1 MIRIVTDSTA
11 DLPKVLVDKYGI
23 EVVPLT
29 VRLGDR
35 MFRDYYDM
43 SPPQFFQMLK
53 ETDDFPRT
61 SQPSVDEFI
70 QTYTKIGDKDDIVS
84 IHISMDMSKTAQSAS
99 VALQQLPGWKVT
111 IIDSRT
117 VSIGLGLI
125 TLEAAK
131 AAKDGA
137 DIKDVIDLVDE
148 LKSRTKVYFSVDSL
162 DFLQK
167 GGRIGRAQGFLGTIL
182 KIKPLLAIA
191 NGLVSPVERVRG
203 SNRLVSR
210 MVELVKEEADK
221 YTSMKATFI
230 YGETEEHC
238 NDLISQLN
246 SAVKFE
252 NLYKNYVGSVIT
264 SHAGPTA
271 FGIGFYCK

>member
-1 MIRIVTDSTA
+1 MVRVVTDSTA
-11 DLPKVLVDKYGI
+11 DLPKEIVEEYGI
-23 EVVPLT
+23 EIVPLT
-29 VRLGDR
+29 VRLGNT
-35 MFRDYYDM
+35 MFRDYYDV

-61 SQPSVDEFI
+61 SQPSVDEFVR
-70 QTYTKIGDKDDIVS
+70 TYTKLGNKDDIVS
-84 IHISMDMSKTAQSAS
+84 IHISMDMSATAQSAS
-99 VALQQLPGWKVT
+99 VALQQLPDWKVK

-125 TLEAAK
+125 ALEAAK

-137 DIKDVIDLVDE
+137 DIKEVLNLIDD
-148 LKSRTKVYFSVDSL
+148 LKSGTKVFFSVDSL

-167 GGRIGRAQGFLGTIL
+167 GGRIGRAQGFLGTML
-182 KIKPLLAIA
+182 KIKPLLAVA
-191 NGLVSPVERVRG
+191 DGFVSPVERVRG
-203 SNRLVSR
+203 SNRLISR
-210 MVELVKEEADK
+210 MVELIKEEADK

-230 YGETEEHC
+230 YGETQEHC
-238 NDLISQLN
+238 NNLISQLN
-246 SAVKFE
+246 SAVQFE

-271 FGIGFYCK
+271 FGIGFFCK

>member
-1 MIRIVTDSTA
+1 MVRVVTDSTA
-11 DLPKVLVDKYGI
+11 DLPKEIVEEYGI
-23 EVVPLT
+23 EIVPLT
-29 VRLGDR
+29 VRLGNT
-35 MFRDYYDM
+35 MFRDYYDV

-61 SQPSVDEFI
+61 SQPSVNEFVR
-70 QTYTKIGDKDDIVS
+70 TYTKLGNKDDIVS
-84 IHISMDMSKTAQSAS
+84 IHISMDMSATAQSAS
-99 VALQQLPGWKVT
+99 VALQQLPDWKVK

-125 TLEAAK
+125 ALEAAK

-137 DIKDVIDLVDE
+137 DIKEVLNLVDD
-148 LKSRTKVYFSVDSL
+148 LKSGTKVFFSVDSL

-167 GGRIGRAQGFLGTIL
+167 GGRIGRAQGFLGTML
-182 KIKPLLAIA
+182 KIKPLLAVA
-191 NGLVSPVERVRG
+191 DGFVSPVERVRG
-203 SNRLVSR
+203 SNRLISR
-210 MVELVKEEADK
+210 MVELIKEEADK

-230 YGETEEHC
+230 YGETQEHC
-238 NDLISQLN
+238 NNLISQLN
-246 SAVKFE
+246 SAVQFE

-271 FGIGFYCK
+271 FGIGFFCK

>member
-1 MIRIVTDSTA
+1 MVRVVTDSTA
-11 DLPKVLVDKYGI
+11 DLPKEIVEEYGI
-23 EVVPLT
+23 EIVPLT
-29 VRLGDR
+29 VRLGNT
-35 MFRDYYDM
+35 MFRDYYDV

-61 SQPSVDEFI
+61 SQPSVDEFVR
-70 QTYTKIGDKDDIVS
+70 TYTKLGNKDDIVS
-84 IHISMDMSKTAQSAS
+84 IHISMDMSATAQSAS
-99 VALQQLPGWKVT
+99 VALQQLPDWKVK

-125 TLEAAK
+125 VLEAAK

-137 DIKDVIDLVDE
+137 DINEVLCLIDD
-148 LKSRTKVYFSVDSL
+148 LKSGTKVFFSVDSL

-167 GGRIGRAQGFLGTIL
+167 GGRIGRAQGFLGTML
-182 KIKPLLAIA
+182 KIKPLLAVA
-191 NGLVSPVERVRG
+191 DGFVSPVERVRG
-203 SNRLVSR
+203 SNRLISR
-210 MVELVKEEADK
+210 MVELIKEEADK

-230 YGETEEHC
+230 YGETQEHC
-238 NDLISQLN
+238 NNLISQLN
-246 SAVKFE
+246 SAVQFE

-271 FGIGFYCK
+271 FGIGFFCK

>member
-1 MIRIVTDSTA
+1 MVRVVTDSTA
-11 DLPKVLVDKYGI
+11 DLPKEIVEEYGI
-23 EVVPLT
+23 EIVPLT
-29 VRLGDR
+29 VRLGNT
-35 MFRDYYDM
+35 MFRDYYDV

-61 SQPSVDEFI
+61 SQPSVDEFVR
-70 QTYTKIGDKDDIVS
+70 TYTKLGNKNDIVS
-84 IHISMDMSKTAQSAS
+84 IHISMDMSATAQSAS
-99 VALQQLPGWKVT
+99 VALQQLPDWKVK

-125 TLEAAK
+125 ALEAAK

-137 DIKDVIDLVDE
+137 DIKEVLNLVDD
-148 LKSRTKVYFSVDSL
+148 LKSGTKVFFSVDSL

-167 GGRIGRAQGFLGTIL
+167 GGRIGRAQGFLGTML
-182 KIKPLLAIA
+182 KIKPLLAVA
-191 NGLVSPVERVRG
+191 DGFVSPVERVRG
-203 SNRLVSR
+203 SNRLISR
-210 MVELVKEEADK
+210 MVELIKEEADK

-230 YGETEEHC
+230 YGETQEHC
-238 NDLISQLN
+238 NNLISQLN
-246 SAVKFE
+246 SAVQFE

-271 FGIGFYCK
+271 FGIGFFCK

>member
-1 MIRIVTDSTA
+1 MVRVVTDSTA
-11 DLPKVLVDKYGI
+11 DIPKDLVEKYGI

-29 VRLGDR
+29 VRLGNK

-43 SPPQFFQMLK
+43 SPPQFFQMLR
-53 ETDDFPRT
+53 ETNDFPQT

-70 QTYTKIGDKDDIVS
+70 QTYKKIGDKDDIVS

-99 VALQQLPGWKVT
+99 VALQQLPNRKVT

-137 DIKDVIDLVDE
+137 NIKDVLNLVE
-148 LKSRTKVYFSVDSL
+148 EIKSRTKVYFSVDSL
-162 DFLQK
+162 DFLQN
-167 GGRIGRAQGFLGTIL
+167 GGRIGRAQGFLGTML
-182 KIKPLLAIA
+182 KIKQLLAVRD
-191 NGLVSPVERVRG
+191 GLVSPVERVRG
-203 SNRLVSR
+203 SNRLINR

-230 YGETEEHC
+230 YGETEDNC

-246 SAVKFE
+246 SVVKFE

-271 FGIGFYCK
+271 FGIGFYCR

>member
-1 MIRIVTDSTA
+1 MVRVVTDSTA
-11 DLPKVLVDKYGI
+11 DLPKELVEEYGI
-23 EVVPLT
+23 EIVPLT
-29 VRLGDR
+29 VRLGNK

-53 ETDDFPRT
+53 ETNDFPQT

-70 QTYTKIGDKDDIVS
+70 QTYKKLGKEDDIVS

-99 VALQQLPGWKVT
+99 VALQQLPNWKVN

-125 TLEAAK
+125 TLETAK

-137 DIKDVIDLVDE
+137 DIKDILNLVEE
-148 LKSRTKVYFSVDSL
+148 LKSKIKVYFSVDNL

-167 GGRIGRAQGFLGTIL
+167 GGRIGRAQGFIGTML
-182 KIKPLLAIA
+182 KIKPLLAVRD
-191 NGLVSPVERVRG
+191 GLVSPVERVRG
-203 SNRLVSR
+203 SNRLISR
-210 MVELVKEEADK
+210 MVEIVKEEADK
-221 YTSMKATFI
+221 YTSMKATFV
-230 YGETEEHC
+230 YGETDENYKE
-238 NDLISQLN
+238 LVSQLK
-246 SAVKFE
+246 SQVQFE
-252 NLYKNYVGSVIT
+252 ELYSNYVGSVIT

-271 FGIGFYCK
+271 FGIGFYCM

>member
-1 MIRIVTDSTA
+1 MVRVVTDSTA
-11 DLPKVLVDKYGI
+11 DLPKEIVEEYGI
-23 EVVPLT
+23 EIVPLT
-29 VRLGDR
+29 VRLGNT
-35 MFRDYYDM
+35 MFRDYYDV

-61 SQPSVDEFI
+61 SQPSVDEFVR
-70 QTYTKIGDKDDIVS
+70 TYTKLGNKDDIVS
-84 IHISMDMSKTAQSAS
+84 IHISMDMSATAQSAS
-99 VALQQLPGWKVT
+99 VALQQLPDWKVK

-125 TLEAAK
+125 ALEAAK

-137 DIKDVIDLVDE
+137 DIKEVLNLVDD
-148 LKSRTKVYFSVDSL
+148 LKSGTKVFFSVDSL

-167 GGRIGRAQGFLGTIL
+167 GGRIGRAQGFLGTML
-182 KIKPLLAIA
+182 KIKPLLAVA
-191 NGLVSPVERVRG
+191 DGFVSPVERVRG
-203 SNRLVSR
+203 SNRLISR
-210 MVELVKEEADK
+210 MVELIKEEADK

-230 YGETEEHC
+230 YGETQEHC
-238 NDLISQLN
+238 NNLISQLN
-246 SAVKFE
+246 SAVQFE

-271 FGIGFYCK
+271 FGIGFFCK

>member
-1 MIRIVTDSTA
+1 MVRVVTDSTA
-11 DLPKVLVDKYGI
+11 DLPKEIVEEYGI
-23 EVVPLT
+23 EIVPLT
-29 VRLGDR
+29 VRLGNT
-35 MFRDYYDM
+35 MFRDYYDV

-61 SQPSVDEFI
+61 SQPSVDEFVR
-70 QTYTKIGDKDDIVS
+70 TYTKLGNKDDIVS
-84 IHISMDMSKTAQSAS
+84 IHISMDMSATAQSAS
-99 VALQQLPGWKVT
+99 VALQQLPDWKVK

-125 TLEAAK
+125 ALEAAK

-137 DIKDVIDLVDE
+137 DIKEVLNLIDD
-148 LKSRTKVYFSVDSL
+148 LKSGTKVFFSVDSL

-167 GGRIGRAQGFLGTIL
+167 GGRIGRAQGFLGTML
-182 KIKPLLAIA
+182 KIKPLLAVA
-191 NGLVSPVERVRG
+191 DGFVSPVERVRG
-203 SNRLVSR
+203 SNRLISR
-210 MVELVKEEADK
+210 MVELIKEEADK

-230 YGETEEHC
+230 YGETQEHC
-238 NDLISQLN
+238 DNLISQLN
-246 SAVKFE
+246 SAVQFE

-271 FGIGFYCK
+271 FGIGFFCK

>member
-1 MIRIVTDSTA
+1 MVKVVTDSTA
-11 DLPKVLVDKYGI
+11 DIPKELIDKYGI
-23 EVVPLT
+23 EIVPLT
-29 VRLGDR
+29 VRLGNK

-53 ETDDFPRT
+53 ETNDFPQT
-61 SQPSVDEFI
+61 SQPSVDEFT
-70 QTYTKIGDKDDIVS
+70 QTYKKIGDKDDIVS

-99 VALQQLPGWKVT
+99 VALQQRANTKVT

-137 DIKDVIDLVDE
+137 DIKDVLSLVE
-148 LKSRTKVYFSVDSL
+148 EMKSRTKVYFSVDNL

-167 GGRIGRAQGFLGTIL
+167 GGRIGRAQGFLGTML
-182 KIKPLLAIA
+182 KIKPLLAVRD
-191 NGLVSPVERVRG
+191 GFVSPVERVRG
-203 SNRLVSR
+203 SNRLINR

-221 YTSMKATFI
+221 YTSMKAFKETF
-230 YGETEEHC
+230 EEYNCRHM
-238 NDLISQLN
+238 D
-246 SAVKFE
+246 V
-252 NLYKNYVGSVIT
+252 
-264 SHAGPTA
+264 
-271 FGIGFYCK
+271 

>member
-1 MIRIVTDSTA
+1 MVRVVTDSTA
-11 DLPKVLVDKYGI
+11 DLPKEIVEEYGI
-23 EVVPLT
+23 EIVPLT
-29 VRLGDR
+29 VRLGNT
-35 MFRDYYDM
+35 MFRDYYDV

-61 SQPSVDEFI
+61 SQPSVDEFVR
-70 QTYTKIGDKDDIVS
+70 TYTKLGNKNDIVS
-84 IHISMDMSKTAQSAS
+84 IHISMDMSATAQSAS
-99 VALQQLPGWKVT
+99 VALQQLPDWKVK

-125 TLEAAK
+125 ALEAAK

-137 DIKDVIDLVDE
+137 DINEVLCLIDD
-148 LKSRTKVYFSVDSL
+148 LKSGTKVFFSVDSL

-167 GGRIGRAQGFLGTIL
+167 GGRIGRAQGFLGTML
-182 KIKPLLAIA
+182 KIKPLLAVA
-191 NGLVSPVERVRG
+191 DGFVSPVERVRG
-203 SNRLVSR
+203 SNRLISR
-210 MVELVKEEADK
+210 MVELIKEEADK

-230 YGETEEHC
+230 YGETQEHC
-238 NDLISQLN
+238 NNLISQLN
-246 SAVKFE
+246 SAVQFE

-271 FGIGFYCK
+271 FGIGFFCK

>member
-1 MIRIVTDSTA
+1 MVRVVTDSTA
-11 DLPKVLVDKYGI
+11 DLPKELVEEYGI
-23 EVVPLT
+23 EIVPLT
-29 VRLGDR
+29 VRLGNK

-53 ETDDFPRT
+53 ETNDFPQT

-70 QTYTKIGDKDDIVS
+70 QTYKKLGKEDDIVS

-99 VALQQLPGWKVT
+99 VALQQLPNWKVN

-125 TLEAAK
+125 TLETAK

-137 DIKDVIDLVDE
+137 DIKDILNLVEE
-148 LKSRTKVYFSVDSL
+148 LKSRIKIYFSVDNL

-167 GGRIGRAQGFLGTIL
+167 GGRIGRAQGFIGTML
-182 KIKPLLAIA
+182 KIKPLLAVRD
-191 NGLVSPVERVRG
+191 GLVSPIERVRG
-203 SNRLVSR
+203 SNRLISR
-210 MVELVKEEADK
+210 MVEIVKEEADK
-221 YTSMKATFI
+221 YTSMKATFV
-230 YGETEEHC
+230 YGETDENYKE
-238 NDLISQLN
+238 LVSQLK
-246 SAVKFE
+246 SQVQFE
-252 NLYKNYVGSVIT
+252 ELYSNYVGSVIT

-271 FGIGFYCK
+271 FGIGFYCM